1 MLLEGYLK
9 NYATGI
15 FHKKMRT
22 DFNFRDQALEETN
35 HKVLGQGCLPHKYH
49 APEDSGNLKNPKNVK
64 SISNTTVYHLVSC
77 RVIPRPAT
85 MKG

>member
-35 HKVLGQGCLPHKYH
+35 HKVLG
-49 APEDSGNLKNPKNVK
+49 
-64 SISNTTVYHLVSC
+64 
-77 RVIPRPAT
+77 
-85 MKG
+85 